1 MVEDNDNDAEQSIA
15 DADDLALPLDKWAQ
29 GSTH

>member
-1 MVEDNDNDAEQSIA
+1 MVEDNDNDAEHSIA
-15 DADDLALPLDKWAQ
+15 DAVDLGLPLDKWAQ